1 MARRRGARRAVRRTS
16 RRTTRRT
23 VRRTRR
29 RIRRRRILVGGFV
42 VLAASGAY
50 AAVKLSQKDAQRIEE
65 HTGYPPDELEDQDLQ
80 DAMQELNI
88 QSQPLT
94 DEDQAA
100 LNQAPPPAAA
110 APAQSP
116 APAPS
121 SEPSYL
127 AELEKLG
134 ELRDKGII
142 TDEEFDAKKK
152 ELLGL

>member
-1 MARRRGARRAVRRTS
+1 MARRRGARRTARRTS

-29 RIRRRRILVGGFV
+29 RIRRRRVMIGGFV
-42 VLAASGAY
+42 LLAASGTY

-80 DAMQELNI
+80 EAMQELDI
-88 QSQPLT
+88 QSEPLT
-94 DEDQAA
+94 DQDQAA
-100 LNQAPPPAAA
+100 LGSATTAATA
-110 APAQSP
+110 APTP
-116 APAPS
+116 APAS
-121 SEPSYL
+121 APSYL
-127 AELEKLG
+127 DELEKLG

-142 TDEEFDAKKK
+142 TDEEFEAKKK